1 MPATLEGRPKDII
14 AGKNYA
20 HLAIPRQD
28 GTVQTVIVWAHT
40 DDGNVT
46 LNSSEGRTWPE
57 NLRKAGTATVTV
69 MADGDP
75 YEWVSVTG
83 RLVEDT
89 HEGADEQ
96 INALAKKYID
106 QDVYPYR
113 VPGEQRVKFA
123 LRPERVHYNP
133 PKIGVRAAR
142 RRGAGSPPGT
152 RICGGCNRYKLLV
165 AWLERSIRRAEESH
179 GYCRGNC

>member
-1 MPATLEGRPKDII
+1 MAATLDGRPREII

-28 GTVQTVIVWAHT
+28 GTVQSLIVWADA

-46 LNSSEGRTWPE
+46 LNSAEGRKWPE
-57 NLRKAGTATVTV
+57 TLRKAGTATVTV

-89 HEGADEQ
+89 HDGADEH

-106 QDVYPYR
+106 ADEYPYR
-113 VPGEQRVKFA
+113 QPGEQRVRFV

-133 PKIGVRAAR
+133 PR
-142 RRGAGSPPGT
+142 
-152 RICGGCNRYKLLV
+152 
-165 AWLERSIRRAEESH
+165 
-179 GYCRGNC
+179 

>member
-1 MPATLEGRPKDII
+1 LAAVTSAGLIAAAVADRRGSPKQRSATFQRTIPHLATINGDDMPDTLEGRPKEII
-14 AGKNYA
+14 TGKNYA

-28 GTVQTVIVWAHT
+28 GTVQTVIVWAHA

-89 HEGADEQ
+89 HDGADEQ
-96 INALAKKYID
+96 INALAKKY
-106 QDVYPYR
+106 
-113 VPGEQRVKFA
+113 
-123 LRPERVHYNP
+123 
-133 PKIGVRAAR
+133 
-142 RRGAGSPPGT
+142 
-152 RICGGCNRYKLLV
+152 
-165 AWLERSIRRAEESH
+165 
-179 GYCRGNC
+179 